1 MVSKL
6 LVHLCQL
13 SVEKRLA
20 YLQDVKTG
28 IDCIARLKKEEL
40 EICTNKTLSSISW
53 YRISVAR
60 ANEV

>member
-40 EICTNKTLSSISW
+40 EICTNKTRFQYFLVS
-53 YRISVAR
+53 YFGRTG
-60 ANEV
+60 